1 MSSSVNDDDRQNMR
15 SPPWVNEER
24 PDDGT
29 HRLVEEINRE
39 SERIRR
45 RSGDLR
51 SQRAEPEQWDVDES
65 QDQELTEARLTAE
78 RVHLSE
84 RNRGVWLPTL
94 EPVVMPP
101 PPQERTALP
110 SLGMVV
116 KLGSAVAVAACAA
129 FALLNA
135 VQIPSM
141 GIAASVESGE
151 GKGRAFPT
159 PGFGDLTQIARAE
172 AKVPSVE
179 ESPQQ
184 PVVSLLATTQPN
196 EVAATK
202 PLAGFS
208 QTSLR
213 DVAPRPDTVTP
224 PAAARPEPRATPAM
238 THAEV
243 VTLLKRGRD
252 LIAVGDIASARLIL
266 TRLAE
271 AGDAEASLALA
282 GTFDAAV
289 LANQHV
295 VGVQPDPA
303 KARTWYAR
311 AAEQGSPEA
320 KRRLQQSADR

>member
-1 MSSSVNDDDRQNMR
+1 MSSSVKDDPDRQNPR

-24 PDDGT
+24 PVDDT
-29 HRLVEEINRE
+29 YRLVEEISRE
-39 SERIRR
+39 SELIRR
-45 RSGDLR
+45 RSFNR
-51 SQRAEPEQWDVDES
+51 APQRAEPEQWDADES
-65 QDQELTEARLTAE
+65 QELTEARLTAE

-101 PPQERTALP
+101 PPQERAGLP

-135 VQIPSM
+135 VQSPSI
-141 GIAASVESGE
+141 GGAASVASGE
-151 GKGRAFPT
+151 SKSQAFDNPVL
-159 PGFGDLTQIARAE
+159 GSLTQISVAE
-172 AKVPSVE
+172 AKVPAAE
-179 ESPQQ
+179 ESPA
-184 PVVSLLATTQPN
+184 PVGNLLATTQAN
-196 EVAATK
+196 AIATTK
-202 PLAGFS
+202 PSAGFS
-208 QTSLR
+208 PTTLR
-213 DVAPRPDTVTP
+213 DVAPRSDTVTRP
-224 PAAARPEPRATPAM
+224 SVPRPEPRAVPAL
-238 THAEV
+238 TREETA
-243 VTLLKRGRD
+243 TLMKRGRD

-271 AGDAEASLALA
+271 AGDAGASFALA

-289 LANQHV
+289 LANLHV

-303 KARTWYAR
+303 KARAWYAR

-320 KRRLQQSADR
+320 TRRLQQSADR